1 MSIRLILFF
10 HLVSNYCQ
18 VMQLKRNV
26 QNQLLYFVIDDM
38 ITQEIIQ
45 KLLLFFVWGGGDK
58 LPKFS
63 NKLLTAE
70 QSSGI
75 HIGLRKVLQLWTI
88 NHRNYFAKLA

>member
-10 HLVSNYCQ
+10 PLVSNYCQ
-18 VMQLKRNV
+18 VMQLKRNEAV
-26 QNQLLYFVIDDM
+26 VFVIDDM
-38 ITQEIIQ
+38 ITQEKIQ
-45 KLLLFFVWGGGDK
+45 KLLLFFVWGWGGGGK

-88 NHRNYFAKLA
+88 KNGNYYVKLA

>member
-1 MSIRLILFF
+1 
-10 HLVSNYCQ
+10 
-18 VMQLKRNV
+18 
-26 QNQLLYFVIDDM
+26 M
-38 ITQEIIQ
+38 ITQEKIQ
-45 KLLLFFVWGGGDK
+45 KLLLFFVWGGGGGKGDK

-88 NHRNYFAKLA
+88 NHEHYFVKLP